1 MSNEYK
7 VNPGNF
13 LGIEHS
19 AYKNEILAL
28 ALSKPSEYY
37 ELRKN
42 VARNMKTNFV
52 SDAYTSFY
60 NLLSDGSDKVGSTSI
75 ADGASQSSLFT
86 PNLPKQEINQFAL
99 RAAKTL
105 DAMVEEAIDLV
116 LPANHLTIAHKI
128 DRGKSEANMLNH

>member
-7 VNPGNF
+7 VNPSNF

-28 ALSKPSEYY
+28 ALSEPSKYY
-37 ELRKN
+37 QLRKI
-42 VARNMKTNFV
+42 VVSSMKTGFV
-52 SDAYTSFY
+52 TQAYDSFY
-60 NLLSDGSDKVGSTSI
+60 NLLSEGKSPDNNSAANGAAS
-75 ADGASQSSLFT
+75 ADLFV

-105 DAMVEEAIDLV
+105 DAMVEEAIELV

>member
-7 VNPGNF
+7 VNPSNF

-42 VARNMKTNFV
+42 VVRNMETNLV

-105 DAMVEEAIDLV
+105 DAMVEEAIELV